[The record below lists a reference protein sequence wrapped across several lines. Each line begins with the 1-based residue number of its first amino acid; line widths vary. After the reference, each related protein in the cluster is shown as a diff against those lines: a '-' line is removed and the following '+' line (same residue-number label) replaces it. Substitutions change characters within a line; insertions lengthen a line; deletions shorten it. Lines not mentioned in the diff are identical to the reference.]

1 MNFPLRVI
9 LALAVIGA
17 VAIIGGWAIVTV
29 LRAKSMSQSQRTM
42 AVSGIVIVVAALLA
56 WVIFVWPAYWD

>member
-1 MNFPLRVI
+1 MNFPRLI
-9 LALAVIGA
+9 LALLVIGA